1 MASTK
6 FSDMEIDAIG
16 EIMNISLGASATAV
30 SNLLGAQTN
39 ITTPVVK
46 VQTKKSFQ
54 FKDLEPAIGVAISY
68 TEGLSGRNIMLF
80 SRRDVRIIVGMMM
93 QMEIPEDQFE
103 MDEMN
108 KSAICEVMNQ
118 MMGSAATA
126 LSEFL
131 GYTVNISTPQSF
143 EIGNEKEFKDEYFP
157 GNEQY
162 VVVRFT
168 LEVGDKISSEFMNI
182 MTVDLAKK
190 MIEPFRDSMGIPDGN
205 EENAGESQEGFQKGK
220 ENDASAEAAAA
231 ASENGQ
237 AESGKAGQTAETAA
251 SAESTEQI
259 PDAGKES
266 DTPESEPQES
276 AAAEEPAP
284 QIPPVGGVLNQAET
298 DALIARAKGMSAG
311 SRPMTQEEMDAI
323 LARTRAEM
331 ADVQQSA
338 ADEQPAVAGTG
349 IAAASVT
356 AERAPAQ
363 AAPAGISAESAGA
376 APVGTSMTHTGAENR
391 SEQMPQGTA
400 SGTAAAGASAM
411 EPMMM
416 QLLNSMQQSQAQML
430 ELIRDM
436 RAGEEKRTA
445 SPQPAPGAGK
455 RESTVIRSANSQTFA
470 EDEKD
475 AAEVPENREM
485 LMKVPLELSVEIGRT
500 MKPVREILELTQGS
514 LVVLDKMAGEQADLY
529 VNGEC
534 IAKGDIVVVED
545 NFGIR
550 ITEIINKDI
559 YQEKLSS

>member
-143 EIGNEKEFKDEYFP
+143 EIGNEKDFKDEYFP

-205 EENAGESQEGFQKGK
+205 
-220 ENDASAEAAAA
+220 
-231 ASENGQ
+231 
-237 AESGKAGQTAETAA
+237 
-251 SAESTEQI
+251 AESTEQKT
-259 PDAGKES
+259 DAGEES
-266 DTPESEPQES
+266 SAPEAQPQESTAPEVQPQES
-276 AAAEEPAP
+276 AAPEAQPQESVAVEDPIPQMPPA
-284 QIPPVGGVLNQAET
+284 GGVLNQAET
-298 DALIARAKGMSAG
+298 DALIAKAKGMSAG
-311 SRPMTQEEMDAI
+311 NRPMTQEEMDAI
-323 LARTRAEM
+323 LAKTRAEM
-331 ADVQQSA
+331 ADAQLSA
-338 ADEQPAVAGTG
+338 ADEQPASTGSGT
-349 IAAASVT
+349 A
-356 AERAPAQ
+356 
-363 AAPAGISAESAGA
+363 AAPAAEEKTPAQPASAEISAASAGTASAGVSA
-376 APVGTSMTHTGAENR
+376 ASAGTASAGGPPA
-391 SEQMPQGTA
+391 SADAQSQSAQMPQGTA
-400 SGTAAAGASAM
+400 FGAAAGASAM

-436 RAGEEKRTA
+436 RAGEEKRSE
-445 SPQPAPGAGK
+445 SPQPAPGTGK
-455 RESTVIRSANSQTFA
+455 RENTVIRSANSQTFP
-470 EDEKD
+470 EDEKN